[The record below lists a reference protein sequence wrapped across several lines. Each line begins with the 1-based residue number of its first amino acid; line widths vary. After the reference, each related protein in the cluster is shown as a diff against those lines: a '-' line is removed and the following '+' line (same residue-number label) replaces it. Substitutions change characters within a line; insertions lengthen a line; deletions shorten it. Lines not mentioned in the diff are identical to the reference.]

1 MSKEQNKMR
10 DIKIKYINK
19 KGVEVVHHRENAT
32 KEQYKSDMEKIKKEI
47 NQKYGLAVLLSKQ
60 KEMDI

>member
-1 MSKEQNKMR
+1 MR
-10 DIKIKYINK
+10 DIKIKYVNK
-19 KGVEVVHHRENAT
+19 KGHEVVHHRENAT

>member
-1 MSKEQNKMR
+1 MR
-10 DIKIKYINK
+10 DIKIKYIDK
-19 KGVEVVHHRENAT
+19 KGKTKIHTRENAT

-47 NQKYGLAVLLSKQ
+47 NQKFGLAILLSKQ

>member
-1 MSKEQNKMR
+1 MR

-19 KGVEVVHHRENAT
+19 KGHEVVHHRENAT

-47 NQKYGLAVLLSKQ
+47 NLKYGLAVLLSKQ
-60 KEMDI
+60 SEMDI

>member
-1 MSKEQNKMR
+1 MR

-19 KGVEVVHHRENAT
+19 KGHEVVHHRENAT

-47 NQKYGLAVLLSKQ
+47 NQKYGLAILLNGQ
-60 KEMDI
+60 MEMDI

>member
-1 MSKEQNKMR
+1 MR

-19 KGVEVVHHRENAT
+19 KGNEVIHHRENAT
-32 KEQYKSDMEKIKKEI
+32 REQHKSDMQKIKKEI
-47 NQKYGLAVLLSKQ
+47 NEKFGLAVLLSKQ

>member
-1 MSKEQNKMR
+1 MR

-19 KGVEVVHHRENAT
+19 EGHEVVHHRENAT

-47 NQKYGLAVLLSKQ
+47 NQKYGLVVLLNKQ
-60 KEMDI
+60 MEMDI

>member
-1 MSKEQNKMR
+1 MR

-19 KGVEVVHHRENAT
+19 KGNEVIHHRENAT
-32 KEQYKSDMEKIKKEI
+32 REQHKSDMKKIKKEI
-47 NQKYGLAVLLSKQ
+47 NQKFGLAVLLSKQ